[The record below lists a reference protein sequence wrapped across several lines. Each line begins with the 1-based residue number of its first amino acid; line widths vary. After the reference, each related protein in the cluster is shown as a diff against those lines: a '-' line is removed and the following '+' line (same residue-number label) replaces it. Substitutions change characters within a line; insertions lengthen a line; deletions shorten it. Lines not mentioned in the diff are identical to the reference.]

1 MKSLQRMKSL
11 LLIGIF
17 TISLYTTVQAQS
29 LEKEIDAI
37 VSSMYTQEGPGI
49 SILVAKDGKS
59 VFRRAYGKANLE
71 LGVPLIPENVFEIG
85 SITKQ
90 FTAVAILML
99 EEQGKLTVEDEIT
112 KYIPDYPTN
121 DKKITIHHLLNHT
134 SGIKSYTGMD
144 SFMKS
149 ARTDMTP
156 KELIDVFKNEPMDF
170 DPGEEFR
177 YNNSGYILLGYIIE
191 VITGD
196 TYENFIEKNIFEKIG
211 MNSSYYGSMSQLI
224 KNRASGY
231 KQSGDD
237 YLNADYLSLTLP
249 YAAGSLM
256 STVDDML
263 KWQNAVSANT
273 FIKRASLE
281 KAINGS
287 TLNNGEKID
296 YGYGWGKANVQGSK
310 GYSHGGGIFG
320 YTTNGVF
327 LEKENVYVIGLTN
340 CNCKNV
346 GQITRKVAAI
356 AIGKPIPDKKN
367 AIELSEDNLKKWVGA
382 YQFEGDV
389 IRHITYRDGKLFSL
403 REGPNSREFEIYP
416 MKKDLFIFDDGT
428 ISYSFSLTDEG
439 KRQTVFKTAQESFIG
454 KGIEKAPPAERKTI
468 SVATDILQKYI
479 GKYELQPNFII
490 DITVEGNS
498 IFAQA
503 TGQPKLEIFAE
514 SETLFF
520 LKAVP
525 AEIVFNKSDTGTI
538 DSITLNQGGRQMPAK
553 RIE

>member
-1 MKSLQRMKSL
+1 MKSSQRIKTL
-11 LLIGIF
+11 LLFCICTLAF
-17 TISLYTTVQAQS
+17 LTTKAQN
-29 LEKEIDAI
+29 LEKEIDEI
-37 VSSMYTQEGPGI
+37 VSSMYTLEEPGI
-49 SILVAKDGKS
+49 SILVAKDGKPLYRKA
-59 VFRRAYGKANLE
+59 FGKANLE
-71 LGVPLIPENVFEIG
+71 LDVPLKPENVFEIG

-99 EEQGKLTVEDEIT
+99 QEQGKLQIEDEIT

-121 DKKITIHHLLNHT
+121 GKKITIHHLLNHT

-156 KELIDVFKNEPMDF
+156 TELIDVFKNEPMDF

-211 MNSSYYGSMSQLI
+211 MNSSYYGSMSELI

-231 KQSGDD
+231 KPEGDN

-256 STVDDML
+256 STVDDLL
-263 KWQNAVSANT
+263 KWQNAISANT
-273 FIKRASLE
+273 FIKRTSLE

-287 TLNNGEKID
+287 KLNNGEEIN
-296 YGYGWGKANVQGSK
+296 YGYGWGKVNIQGAK
-310 GYSHGGGIFG
+310 GYAHSGGIFG
-320 YTTNGVF
+320 YTTNGIF
-327 LEKENVYVIGLTN
+327 LEDENVYVIGLTN
-340 CNCKNV
+340 CTCKNV
-346 GQITRKVAAI
+346 GEITMKVAATV
-356 AIGKPIPDKKN
+356 IGKPIPDKKD
-367 AIELSEDNLKKWVGA
+367 AIALSVDEAKKWVGA
-382 YQFEGDV
+382 YEFKDNV
-389 IRHITYRDGKLFSL
+389 IRHIMLKEGKLFSL
-403 REGPNSREFEIYP
+403 REGENSREFEIYP
-416 MKKDLFIFDDGT
+416 MKDGSYIFDDGT
-428 ISYSFSLTDEG
+428 ISYNFSMTDDG
-439 KRQTVFKTAQESFIG
+439 KRQTVFKTADESFTG
-454 KGIEKAPPAERKTI
+454 KGIDKAPPAERKTI
-468 SVATDILQKYI
+468 SVSPDILKGYV

-498 IFAQA
+498 IYAMA
-503 TGQPKLEIFAE
+503 TGQPKFEIFAE
-514 SETLFF
+514 TETLFF
-520 LKAVP
+520 LKVVP
-525 AEIVFNKSDTGTI
+525 AEITFNKSDTGTI
-538 DSITLNQGGRQMPAK
+538 DSLTLNQGGRKMPAK